1 MLSKNDLFTLSKN
14 YKSSYLVPLE
24 KFKSEIDGKEN
35 IAIPLVIDSEFVAPG
50 IDTFLN
56 PDNPFGS
63 RRGVTVQVKHALYD
77 DAKIY
82 LHPDFEPEKPRH
94 DPITQPF
101 IVGDYL
107 IQKGYD
113 VEMYRADLITG
124 DTDYIYDD
132 DDLIDSANY
141 NDQAF
146 QKLPSLLVVLY
157 AHFALADLGMVLFD
171 QRYIDDLTEKYSYK
185 TGGIEM
191 GRRLTCGQSG
201 RTSFNWIIKINGFEY
216 RIALKIVD
224 TAALHGVAGY
234 KQVCANSGIEL
245 NAKDLV
251 GDYITKM
258 DVAYSE
264 IPVEFDA
271 YSLGDLRVYDM
282 LAANAKNMSTVW
294 RDLGIIDRM
303 IEPKLTIGATVASLI
318 LAKIFELLDVPL
330 DVMRSSEIDEFLE
343 PLTFKASAAYLST
356 EVNSNAYLLSK
367 CDGGRC
373 KNNDPTQTGLS
384 GELDDIDIS
393 GAYSSAMSVLDYPLG
408 TPVILATP
416 YNKTKN
422 VGVSL
427 KNVLRAYSGELL
439 PNLWV
444 MRIQV
449 TGLSFEQDLIA
460 SWFDFARSTTKHTD
474 SSVTG
479 EVDLESGTSK
489 IFTTEIINGA
499 LTSDLLDVID
509 QWTPRQ
515 RDDFYSKCEVLAIAF
530 YPKSFELSIDD
541 FKNNPLEKTFRSNS
555 QASNGFEL
563 ITQSNHN
570 WTRVNFGSFF
580 TDLMRAKRKQH
591 ESKTPLNELYKLTG
605 NTSYGVSVSRFFNT
619 SNMIVGNNITAKVR
633 AFMYMTEKSLN
644 LCGSVT
650 DGHIFDLNNVLH
662 RKDGLYLKT
671 ESLARLY
678 SIPKWQIKNNN
689 SGEFAPLA
697 RSVRTCDYQTAKG
710 LENDKT
716 AQKQFENDQL
726 EINRA
731 ALDHVGTVWHKSPL
745 LHNEFNVLTPVD
757 GRVLYKKA
765 KGVFTFEMK
774 RFADR
779 VTLHGSSNYSFD
791 YNDPE
796 NTKMRGYESKNKPH
810 QAFVLVDGE
819 LTRIDD
825 YAVLS
830 PGQCLMREITNNPA
844 AVKRLPPFVKTAILK
859 PTAFAN
865 EYRNKWRKSVLTPG
879 DNILKV
885 GKPSY
890 FSLSAFTYR
899 SYAQFTA
906 FKKATEKLKRKYG
919 ESFEIF
925 FTNDDDTI
933 NYKKMIVEMDKL
945 IRDGVI
951 NPLKVLDKHN
961 NLHRLKSP
969 LASVYHATSK
979 DLKQSV
985 LTACVGD
992 DDDDYEYIDDSES
1005 TAGFDL

>member
-1 MLSKNDLFTLSKN
+1 MQLNNDLFTLSKN

-24 KFKSEIDGKEN
+24 KFNSEIDGKEN

-56 PDNPFGS
+56 TDNPFQMRS
-63 RRGVTVQVKHALYD
+63 GVTVQVKHALHND
-77 DAKIY
+77 EKIY
-82 LHPDFEPEKPRH
+82 IHTDFEPDNPRH
-94 DPITQPF
+94 DQITQPF

-107 IQKGYD
+107 ISKGFD
-113 VEMYRADLITG
+113 VEMYRSE
-124 DTDYIYDD
+124 YDD
-132 DDLIDSANY
+132 QD
-141 NDQAF
+141 F
-146 QKLPSLLVVLY
+146 KELPSLLVVFY

-171 QRYIDDLTEKYSYK
+171 QDFIDDLTQKYSYK

-258 DVAYSE
+258 DQAYSE

-282 LAANAKNMSTVW
+282 LAANCENMSTVW
-294 RDLGIIDRM
+294 RDLVIIDYM
-303 IEPKLTIGATVASLI
+303 IEPKLTIGATVASLF
-318 LAKIFELLDVPL
+318 LAKIYKAFDIAPVT
-330 DVMRSSEIDEFLE
+330 VRSREFKVDDFLE
-343 PLTFKASAAYLST
+343 PLTFYASAAHLST
-356 EVNSNAYLLSK
+356 LVNSNGYLLSK

-373 KNNDPTQTGLS
+373 KSNNPTITGLS
-384 GELDDIDIS
+384 GELVDIDIS
-393 GAYSSAMSVLDYPLG
+393 GAYSSAMSVIDYPFG

-416 YNKTKN
+416 FNKRKN
-422 VGVSL
+422 VGVPL

-439 PNLWV
+439 PNLWL
-444 MRIQV
+444 MRVQV

-460 SWFDFARSTTKHTD
+460 SWFDFTRSTTKHTD

-489 IFTTEIINGA
+489 IFTTEIHNGA

-515 RDDFYSKCEVLAIAF
+515 RDDFYSKCEVLTIAF
-530 YPKSFELSIDD
+530 YPKSFELSLDD
-541 FKNNPLEKTFRSNS
+541 FKNNPLEKTFKSNS
-555 QASNGFEL
+555 QASNGFDL

-570 WTRVNFGSFF
+570 WTRVNLGSFF
-580 TDLMRAKRKQH
+580 TDLMRAKRLQH
-591 ESKTPLNELYKLTG
+591 KKKTPLNELYKLLG

-678 SIPKWQIKNNN
+678 SIPKWQFAN
-689 SGEFAPLA
+689 SNGGKFAPLP
-697 RSVRTCDYQTAKG
+697 CD
-710 LENDKT
+710 NKT
-716 AQKQFENDQL
+716 DNATID
-726 EINRA
+726 A
-731 ALDHVGTVWHKSPL
+731 ATLAHVGTVWNKSPL
-745 LHNEFNVLTPVD
+745 IHNEFNVLTPVD
-757 GRVLYKKA
+757 GRVEYKKA
-765 KGVFTFEMK
+765 KGVFSFEMK

-810 QAFVLVDGE
+810 QGFVLVDNE

-830 PGQCLMREITNNPA
+830 PGQCLMREIQNNPA

-859 PTAFAN
+859 PTAYAN
-865 EYRNKWRKSVLTPG
+865 EYRGKWRKSVLTPG

-890 FSLSAFTYR
+890 FSLSLFTYR
-899 SYAQFTA
+899 SYEQFTA

-925 FTNDDDTI
+925 FTNDDDTV
-933 NYKKMIVEMDKL
+933 NYQKMIVEMDKL

-969 LASVYHATSK
+969 LAGIYHATSIA
-979 DLKQSV
+979 LKERV
-985 LTACVGD
+985 LLEHVGD
-992 DDDDYEYIDDSES
+992 DDDDFDFIDDG
-1005 TAGFDL
+1005 GFE

>member
-1 MLSKNDLFTLSKN
+1 MTIKPLFTLSKN

-24 KFKSEIDGKEN
+24 KFNVEIDGLEN
-35 IAIPLVIDSEFVAPG
+35 IAIPLVVDSEFVAPG
-50 IDTFLN
+50 IETFLN
-56 PDNPFGS
+56 PVNPFGM
-63 RRGVTVQVKHALYD
+63 RRGVTVQVKHALHND
-77 DAKIY
+77 EKIFI
-82 LHPDFEPEKPRH
+82 HPDFEPANPRH

-107 IQKGYD
+107 IAKGYD
-113 VEMYRADLITG
+113 VEMYRSE
-124 DTDYIYDD
+124 YDD
-132 DDLIDSANY
+132 QD
-141 NDQAF
+141 F
-146 QKLPSLLVVLY
+146 QKLPSILTVLY

-171 QRYIDDLTEKYSYK
+171 QDYINDLTVKYSYK

-191 GRRLTCGQSG
+191 GRRLTCGQTG
-201 RTSFNWIIKINGFEY
+201 RSSFNWIIKINGFEY
-216 RIALKIVD
+216 RIALKIID
-224 TAALHGVAGY
+224 TAALHGIAGY

-245 NAKDLV
+245 DAKDLV

-258 DVAYSE
+258 DQAYAE

-294 RDLGIIDRM
+294 SDLGIIDYM
-303 IEPKLTIGATVASLI
+303 IEPKLTIGATVASLF
-318 LAKIFELLDVPL
+318 LAKIYKHFEIEPVTIRSRDFKTDV
-330 DVMRSSEIDEFLE
+330 FLE
-343 PLTFKASAAYLST
+343 PLTFNASAAHLST
-356 EVNSNAYLLSK
+356 LVNSNAYLLSK

-373 KNNDPTQTGLS
+373 KNNNPTITELS
-384 GELDDIDIS
+384 GELVDIDIS
-393 GAYSSAMSVLDYPLG
+393 GAYSSAMSVLDYPFG

-416 YNKTKN
+416 FNKSKN
-422 VGVSL
+422 VGVPL
-427 KNVLRAYSGELL
+427 KTVLRAYGGELL
-439 PNLWV
+439 PNLWL

-489 IFTTEIINGA
+489 IFTTEIHNGA

-515 RDDFYSKCEVLAIAF
+515 RDDFYSKCEVLSIAF

-541 FKNNPLEKTFRSNS
+541 FKNNPPEKSFKSNS
-555 QASNGFEL
+555 AASNDFEL
-563 ITQSNHN
+563 ITQSSHN
-570 WTRVNFGSFF
+570 WTRVNLGSFF
-580 TDLMRAKRKQH
+580 TDLMRAKRLQH
-591 ESKTPLNELYKLTG
+591 KKKTPLNELYKLLG

-633 AFMYMTEKSLN
+633 AFMYISEKALN

-662 RKDGLYLKT
+662 RKDGLLYT
-671 ESLARLY
+671 PTLARLY
-678 SIPKWQIKNNN
+678 SANKRNFRNNDC
-689 SGEFAPLA
+689 GQFAPLP
-697 RSVRTCDYQTAKG
+697 CD
-710 LENDKT
+710 NKT
-716 AQKQFENDQL
+716 DNVIIDAE
-726 EINRA
+726 
-731 ALDHVGTVWHKSPL
+731 ALAHVGAVWNKSPL
-745 LHNEFNVLTPVD
+745 LHNEFNVLDAID
-757 GRVLYKKA
+757 GRVVYKTA

-791 YNDPE
+791 FSDPD

-810 QAFVLVDGE
+810 QAFVLNDNE

-825 YAVLS
+825 YATLS

-899 SYAQFTA
+899 SYAQFVG

-919 ESFEIF
+919 ESFEMF

-933 NYKKMIVEMDKL
+933 NYQKMIVEIDKL

-969 LASVYHATSK
+969 IAGVYHATSK
-979 DLKQSV
+979 ELKDRV
-985 LTACVGD
+985 LLEHVGD
-992 DDDDYEYIDDSES
+992 DDNDFEFSGDFDFDG
-1005 TAGFDL
+1005 GFE